1 MLFNVAVDVLHKMIM
16 NNVEEGLLSPL
27 GLREPLKHLR
37 ILQFADDTLLFVRS
51 SSKDISILK
60 AILYL
65 FEDISGLSIN
75 YSKSSLIYFGRFSY
89 KAHNLASSLDC
100 KVEHLP
106 IKYLGL
112 PLKYGK
118 LSKSDWQPLLD
129 NLFRNY
135 QNGLSKKWTKSGNT
149 NKNHQ
154 MSSKLEK
161 GLFIRKL
168 YGIEGSLLQSR
179 KYNAS
184 NSHFWNAV
192 LSFKDAFLHNVKW
205 SIGSGDNVRFWE
217 DKWIGY
223 NTLASIFPESYRL
236 ALSSNVSVKS
246 QGNFYDNKWQWHL
259 LMRRSI
265 SPEAQAEKM
274 SILNLI
280 NNSDISQTYDQ
291 PLWTLTSN
299 MQFSVK
305 SFYSFLNQRG
315 ITSPLYKVI
324 WNPIVPSKVRFFLW
338 LLTKNKLHTKDVLH
352 LKGWTGDLTC
362 SFCGLEPECR
372 DHLFLSCPITMQVW
386 DHFRKYFLP
395 FNWSFALDELLLCL
409 EILHEPKKGF
419 FGVLFLLQ
427 FVGIYGSARGSAS
440 QKLKVKLEEKP
451 IPRSI

>member
-1 MLFNVAVDVLHKMIM
+1 MAHHLNSFLVNVVSTNCSVLVNGSPSKFFSCKRGLKQVDPLSPMLFNVAVDVLHKMIM

-27 GLREPLKHLR
+27 GLREPLNHLR

-75 YSKSSLIYFGRFSY
+75 YSKSSLIYFGRSSY

-129 NLFRNY
+129 NLFRKLASWKKNTLSYGGRLTLLNSVLTSVPLYFFYLSISY
-135 QNGLSKKWTKSGNT
+135 QNGLSKTKTIKCLVNWKKVCLSKEEGGLGVKDINLFNDSLLSKWLWKYLD
-149 NKNHQ
+149 KN
-154 MSSKLEK
+154 SST

-205 SIGSGDNVRFWE
+205 SIGSGDNVRFWK

-259 LMRRSI
+259 LMRRKSLVSLYYIYGWLLFFPI
-265 SPEAQAEKM
+265 SVSTVNDGKAL
-274 SILNLI
+274 S
-280 NNSDISQTYDQ
+280 S
-291 PLWTLTSN
+291 PLWLA
-299 MQFSVK
+299 F
-305 SFYSFLNQRG
+305 
-315 ITSPLYKVI
+315 
-324 WNPIVPSKVRFFLW
+324 
-338 LLTKNKLHTKDVLH
+338 VLSYI
-352 LKGWTGDLTC
+352 C
-362 SFCGLEPECR
+362 
-372 DHLFLSCPITMQVW
+372 V
-386 DHFRKYFLP
+386 
-395 FNWSFALDELLLCL
+395 
-409 EILHEPKKGF
+409 
-419 FGVLFLLQ
+419 
-427 FVGIYGSARGSAS
+427 YG
-440 QKLKVKLEEKP
+440 E
-451 IPRSI
+451 